1 MVEIIRWWKLDTCH
15 PGFIDWLDTLGGVSS
30 TWHLSGSPFDNFA
43 SKTPGASH
51 TILEGLWT
59 YSYTMATCLGQGL
72 VIALLLSAHYH
83 LQLFEEQIC
92 SMCIHVLH
100 QDSSTAFL
108 IISRTPTAWIGRA
121 LLNPPVL
128 FEMAP
133 LSVQLSVSRWVRGSL
148 SKGKNWI
155 WNSLFLQV
163 FVICSNCLFVVRP
176 CKLFWISA
184 HAPVAGCT

>member
-1 MVEIIRWWKLDTCH
+1 MLAIWLDFKKSRGRDHTLMNIRYCH
-15 PGFIDWLDTLGGVSS
+15 PGFIDWLDTWVSS

-59 YSYTMATCLGQGL
+59 YSYTMATCLEQDL
-72 VIALLLSAHYH
+72 VIALPLYAHYH

-108 IISRTPTAWIGRA
+108 IISRTPTAWIGPVWI
-121 LLNPPVL
+121 LLSFLKWHHCPTLCV
-128 FEMAP
+128 
-133 LSVQLSVSRWVRGSL
+133 SL
-148 SKGKNWI
+148 SQRF
-155 WNSLFLQV
+155 SLKREELDMKFFV
-163 FVICSNCLFVVRP
+163 FAGICCLF
-176 CKLFWISA
+176 
-184 HAPVAGCT
+184 